1 MISLETH
8 WALERLQ
15 VHAIWKLGYT
25 GKGVLVGQLDTG
37 LDKEHPVLRNRPLQ
51 FQHFDRN
58 GFPKLDNK
66 PFDSAEHGTQTA
78 SLICGRDGSSHIG
91 AAPDCNLYS
100 AVVLEDGSIIARILF
115 AMNWML
121 ECRVRVLCVPLGIP
135 GYSPVFA
142 SMIRLLRKR
151 GILTIAAIGNR
162 GAGQSLS
169 PGNYP
174 EVISV
179 GAIDV
184 EGNAANFSG
193 SYHRFQQTE
202 CLKPDF
208 LAQGVDIQCA
218 IPGGGYS
225 SSSGTSMACALV
237 AGVAALL
244 IQAAPKAPL
253 SLIEAALLNT
263 CSPLPNHHFH
273 RSNRGIINPEAALY
287 YVLRHQNSWSE
298 TAEFSDYLNPL
309 NDPLAPPHKYIDPR
323 LQRFC
328 QDLSDDCSLEAVF
341 IISDIS
347 AATGYKERSTFSAFV
362 DRITQTYGESIKRI
376 RYIIDA
382 GIVIVLAPVI
392 VIRAL
397 ILDPIVRV
405 ASAVDVRAT
414 AHVS

>member
-1 MISLETH
+1 MNLVETQ
-8 WALERLQ
+8 WALDSLQ
-15 VHAIWKLGYT
+15 IASIWQLGYT
-25 GKGVLVGQLDTG
+25 GVGVSIGHLDTG

-51 FQHFDRN
+51 FKHFDRN
-58 GFPKLDNK
+58 GFPKSDNK

-78 SLICGRDGSSHIG
+78 SLICGRDDNFYIG
-91 AAPDCNLYS
+91 VAPDCDLHS
-100 AVVLEDGSIIARILF
+100 AVVLEEGSIIARILF
-115 AMNWML
+115 AMDWML
-121 ECRVRVLCVPLGIP
+121 ECQVRVLCIPLGIP

-142 SMIRLLRKR
+142 SMIRLLRQR

-202 CLKPDF
+202 CLKPDL
-208 LAQGVDIQCA
+208 LAPGVDIQCA
-218 IPGGGYS
+218 IPGGTYAL
-225 SSSGTSMACALV
+225 SSGTSMACALV

-244 IQAAPKAPL
+244 IQAAPNAPL

-263 CSPLPNHHFH
+263 CSPLPNHHSH
-273 RSNRGIINPEAALY
+273 RSNRGIVNPEAALH
-287 YVLRHQNSWSE
+287 YVLKYQNKWSE
-298 TAEFSDYLNPL
+298 TAEVKNYFSSL
-309 NDPLAPPHKYIDPR
+309 NDPLAPPHKYIDTR
-323 LQRFC
+323 LHRFC

-341 IISDIS
+341 IISEIS
-347 AATGYKERSTFSAFV
+347 AATGNEERSIFSAFV

-376 RYIIDA
+376 RCITDA
-382 GIVIVLAPVI
+382 GVVILLAPVI
-392 VIRAL
+392 AIRSL
-397 ILDPIVRV
+397 MLDPLVRV
-405 ASAVDVRAT
+405 ASAVDVNRADL
-414 AHVS
+414 S